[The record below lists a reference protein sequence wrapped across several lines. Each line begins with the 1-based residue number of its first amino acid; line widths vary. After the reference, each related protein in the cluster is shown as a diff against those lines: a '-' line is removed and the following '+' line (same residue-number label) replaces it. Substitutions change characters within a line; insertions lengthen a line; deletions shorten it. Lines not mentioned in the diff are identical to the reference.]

1 MSFGY
6 GGFDAKV
13 GHDLASGLGTID
25 AKTFTDNLCNYV
37 TKTPRDI
44 YLNSAQSTPN
54 PIPDANKSVTL
65 TCVKGKLTKKVSGI
79 NASCPKGYKKK

>member
-25 AKTFTDNLCNYV
+25 PKTFPNNLCNYV
-37 TKTPRDI
+37 AKTPRDI
-44 YLNSAQSTPN
+44 YFKSAQSTPT
-54 PIPDANKSVTL
+54 PTPANKSMTI
-65 TCVKGKLTKKVSGI
+65 TCVKGKLTKKVTGI
-79 NASCPKGYKKK
+79 NAPCPKGYKKK